1 MKMLKATTQPQTTR
15 FYGKTNWGEFAWF
28 VIFMGC
34 LPLIAFFIVVEIF
47 ISNPNLLSSP
57 PHVLSTL
64 ALLGITVFILYWG
77 FTMRWEYK
85 DGGKNAVADFWK
97 KYWRGK
103 VPRLVDIRVVQPTVE
118 DYLRQ
123 RGMYPEDLK
132 PGELGEM
139 YVQFKKEFG
148 DERYVLFDFYRGIM
162 HVDVYV
168 YIPLRQFKK
177 LERIIED
184 TRYKIIKKNG
194 KTVLKY
200 EDGEEIELNDEDYE
214 ALRFLEILL
223 KTQAENIKYI
233 LDLKI
238 GLKTGRIGLREYI
251 IEAYRFKFWGK
262 KR

>member
-15 FYGKTNWGEFAWF
+15 FYGKTNRGEFAWF

-34 LPLIAFFIVVEIF
+34 LGLGVIF
-47 ISNPNLLSSP
+47 IIVQSLLEYPQQMKMFS
-57 PHVLSTL
+57 VIIVTI
-64 ALLGITVFILYWG
+64 GIFLMTSFILYWG
-77 FTMRWEYK
+77 FTMRWEFK

-97 KYWRGK
+97 KYWGGK

-132 PGELGEM
+132 LGELGEM

-177 LERIIED
+177 LERILED
-184 TRYKIIKKNG
+184 TRYKIIKKDG

-214 ALRFLEILL
+214 ALKFLEILL

-251 IEAYRFKFWGK
+251 IDAYRFKFWDK